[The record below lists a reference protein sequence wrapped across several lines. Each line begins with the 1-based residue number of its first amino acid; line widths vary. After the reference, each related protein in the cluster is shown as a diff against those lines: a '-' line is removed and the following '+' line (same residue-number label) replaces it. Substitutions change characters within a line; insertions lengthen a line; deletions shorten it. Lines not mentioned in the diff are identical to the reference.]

1 MVLVKEFRAD
11 IPACPTAD
19 TGSAIERDVH
29 LVIPYTGKN
38 RLEVLG

>member
-11 IPACPTAD
+11 IPARPAAD
-19 TGSAIERDVH
+19 AGHAIDRNVH
-29 LVIPYTGKN
+29 LMIPYTGKN